1 MTMLKVDSFNFGV
14 ENVERFQE
22 KRMRN
27 EPFVR
32 WGLDNM
38 EVERWYVYT
47 DFSPIHHACIQSIVN
62 NAAGRGFTQDYRIN
76 NKEYLNDV
84 LKQIMFEFVVTGNVF
99 LEIVWKKDRSQG
111 ISGFHVIP
119 SKFMRAAQPDDAEL
133 FSDTWYY
140 CHDWAMWRKAG
151 IVELKEFDV
160 KNFTDRQVVHIK
172 NYQPGYMFY
181 GVPDYLSS
189 MLDIRLSRA
198 ISQFNLSQISNGA
211 SPSLF
216 IHFPT
221 EAPDSQNDQEDIL
234 ARLEQRYTGSE
245 NTGRIIVSW
254 GGEGQKPEITQIQPS
269 IQQGGYAEI
278 FALVRENILAAH
290 QIVDGS
296 IIGLPN
302 PTGFNS
308 SADQLET
315 TYKLFMNTTVRPLQE
330 FIIRELEPV
339 IQLMYPNEEINLEIE
354 QNQVLQ

>member
-1 MTMLKVDSFNFGV
+1 MLNLKSFNFGV

-38 EVERWYVYT
+38 EVERWYLYT

-62 NAAGRGFTQDYRIN
+62 NAAGRGFTNDYKINDKERI
-76 NKEYLNDV
+76 NDV
-84 LKQIMFEFVVTGNVF
+84 LKQIIFEFVVTGNVF
-99 LEIVWKKDRSQG
+99 LEIVWKKDRREG

-119 SKFMRAAQPDDAEL
+119 SKYMRAGQPADVEL

-140 CHDWAMWRKAG
+140 SHDWVAWRKAG
-151 IVELKEFDV
+151 IIEFKEFDA
-160 KNFTDRQVVHIK
+160 KNFTDRQIVHIK
-172 NYQPGYMFY
+172 NYQPGYLFY
-181 GVPDYLSS
+181 GVPDYLSA

-216 IHFPT
+216 IHFPVD
-221 EAPDSQNDQEDIL
+221 APDSQNDQEDIL
-234 ARLEQRYTGSE
+234 ARLEERYTGAE

-254 GGEGQKPEITQIQPS
+254 GGEGMKPEITQIQPS

-278 FALVRENILAAH
+278 FDLVRENILAAH

-302 PTGFNS
+302 PQGFSS

-315 TYKLFMNTTVRPLQE
+315 TYKLFMNTTVIPLQE
-330 FIIRELEPV
+330 FLIRELHPV
-339 IQLMYPNEEINLEIE
+339 IQLIHPNENIELIIE
-354 QNQVLQ
+354 QNQIV